1 MTDSHRGYIGLAKK
15 FAAHQTVNHMAHE
28 YARGPAHVNTAE
40 GYFSLLKRGIN
51 GPFHHVSKQHL
62 HRYLAEFDFRYNTR
76 KATDSERTMLAVRQV
91 DGKQLQYWIKPCDLS
106 L

>member
-1 MTDSHRGYIGLAKK
+1 MLRVTAKNLKSVIHETSALTMTDSHRGYIGLAKK

-51 GPFHHVSKQHL
+51 GTFV
-62 HRYLAEFDFRYNTR
+62 
-76 KATDSERTMLAVRQV
+76 
-91 DGKQLQYWIKPCDLS
+91 I
-106 L
+106 

>member
-62 HRYLAEFDFRYNTR
+62 QRYLAEFDFRYNAR
-76 KATDSERTMLAVRQV
+76 KTDDNARTMMAIKCV
-91 DGKQLQYWIKPCDLS
+91 DGKRLQYK
-106 L
+106 